1 MEEEEEGRGHGWRY
15 AREIRSRR
23 LCACHAFPFY
33 VSFVT
38 AHLYFRQDFNL
49 CSALPFSFPAT
60 LFILSAPFQ
69 CPFAYFVRRLRRR
82 RRRPDITFQ
91 FLMNQKMERKRL
103 SLSRARCCLCR
114 GVFPFLISR
123 EGFPLFPPEEFKLD
137 RHVNCHTTPVSH
149 PLDRRYS
156 LTHACSLT
164 HNSQITINS
173 ILRSALIGLE
183 LAVVSCSGTRNATL
197 VELSPTRTNFN

>member
-1 MEEEEEGRGHGWRY
+1 MEEEEEGRGRGWRY
-15 AREIRSRR
+15 AREIRSQR

-60 LFILSAPFQ
+60 LHPFSSFSVSICIFCETAATTTGHYISVLDESKNGKKAALS
-69 CPFAYFVRRLRRR
+69 V
-82 RRRPDITFQ
+82 
-91 FLMNQKMERKRL
+91 
-103 SLSRARCCLCR
+103 ARCCLCR
-114 GVFPFLISR
+114 VFPFLISR
-123 EGFPLFPPEEFKLD
+123 EGFPLFSPEEFKLD

-164 HNSQITINS
+164 IHKSQ
-173 ILRSALIGLE
+173 
-183 LAVVSCSGTRNATL
+183 
-197 VELSPTRTNFN
+197 